1 SISYN
6 EIEKIDY
13 DGQTIMFKFNIGN
26 VPMHDIK
33 SDNVEMFVEYVKQHM
48 IV

>member
-1 SISYN
+1 
-6 EIEKIDY
+6 
-13 DGQTIMFKFNIGN
+13 
-26 VPMHDIK
+26 PMHDIK

>member
-1 SISYN
+1 
-6 EIEKIDY
+6 
-13 DGQTIMFKFNIGN
+13 

>member
-1 SISYN
+1 
-6 EIEKIDY
+6 
-13 DGQTIMFKFNIGN
+13 N

>member
-1 SISYN
+1 
-6 EIEKIDY
+6 
-13 DGQTIMFKFNIGN
+13 

-33 SDNVEMFVEYVKQHM
+33 SANVEMFVEYVKQHM

>member
-1 SISYN
+1 
-6 EIEKIDY
+6 
-13 DGQTIMFKFNIGN
+13 NIGN

-33 SDNVEMFVEYVKQHM
+33 SDNAEMFVEYVKQHM